1 MLSKLFLMVTG
12 QFSDLGVHS
21 CSTSVQF
28 SKIIDCLWGALK
40 HQNVRSWN
48 DRSWVCLL
56 KAHVHMYLLPLWQME
71 SGMWPVMVLWA
82 WQLPSFAQ
90 WLVSRSVSCD
100 VQALLIYT
108 QTLVA
113 TVLCTPFCYS
123 DYRQV
128 GHSPWLIHSR
138 CRHLEGF
145 ADSHLPR
152 EPSSSS
158 SLTLHLKDLVAF

>member
-1 MLSKLFLMVTG
+1 
-12 QFSDLGVHS
+12 
-21 CSTSVQF
+21 
-28 SKIIDCLWGALK
+28 
-40 HQNVRSWN
+40 
-48 DRSWVCLL
+48 
-56 KAHVHMYLLPLWQME
+56 
-71 SGMWPVMVLWA
+71 MWPVMVLWA

-128 GHSPWLIHSR
+128 GHNPWLIYSR

-145 ADSHLPR
+145 VDSHLPR